1 VSFGGGV
8 VVRGVFPER
17 GLEYC
22 GAAVAAGVATNIVV
36 TITSS
41 AVESEA

>member
-8 VVRGVFPER
+8 VVRGVFPLR

-22 GAAVAAGVATNIVV
+22 GAAIAAGMATNIVV